1 MNYVKHLN
9 LFGVEAKEIP
19 ALTASGAPTT
29 ATEGAVGLLYMDN
42 LTGDLYKCTA
52 VAGGVYTWVKVGE
65 KGEQGIRGEKGDK
78 GDTGATGPQG
88 PKGDTGAAGKDAP
101 QEAVLYLPQ
110 TLTDAQKAQAR
121 ENIGAQPVGD
131 YALKSEIPSVPVQSV
146 NGKTGLVQ
154 LSASDVGAL
163 PESTTIPAKVS
174 QLANDKG
181 YLTEEDV
188 ENILAKKENEG
199 EIRYLTPAFTK
210 GSYMGTSGTIVSVSD
225 VYAYTEKIAVAEG
238 DVIEAIVAST
248 SLAGG
253 DKNLTFT
260 TVTAFVDGEAVGSLG
275 VSTAGTATQYIVP
288 ATVTEVV
295 VSAKFFETAYS
306 NQRIKITPAN
316 YGEEE
321 ETASLKLLRND
332 YSFSLPKKLHL
343 KKGDTA
349 KIYLRNLTSPNYL
362 VRLGS
367 YTDSTTIRAC
377 EETVQITGNAVANK
391 TIQYAVYDNHYNLI
405 EEGSTTLS
413 ILGTAPA
420 SQKMLLIGD
429 SFIATSGGYFGSCLS
444 DLFTADGNTLTL
456 VGTKGTSPKNHE
468 GYSGKKYTDFA
479 NGFSGSPFGE
489 SGFNF
494 SSYMSA
500 NGYSG
505 LSSVYIQLGTNDV
518 SATNPN
524 QDLSGVIAAMNTIV
538 NSIRSYST
546 SIKIY
551 VGMTVMPNL
560 DSVTFANTYN
570 GTGFNWIMK
579 QNMLRLNDL
588 IIKEYGESSSV
599 TLVANNCILDST
611 EDILDNVHPTNAGF
625 AKMAKQ
631 LYYTMM
637 S

>member
-1 MNYVKHLN
+1 
-9 LFGVEAKEIP
+9 
-19 ALTASGAPTT
+19 
-29 ATEGAVGLLYMDN
+29 
-42 LTGDLYKCTA
+42 
-52 VAGGVYTWVKVGE
+52 
-65 KGEQGIRGEKGDK
+65 
-78 GDTGATGPQG
+78 
-88 PKGDTGAAGKDAP
+88 
-101 QEAVLYLPQ
+101 
-110 TLTDAQKAQAR
+110 
-121 ENIGAQPVGD
+121 
-131 YALKSEIPSVPVQSV
+131 
-146 NGKTGLVQ
+146 
-154 LSASDVGAL
+154 
-163 PESTTIPAKVS
+163 
-174 QLANDKG
+174 
-181 YLTEEDV
+181 
-188 ENILAKKENEG
+188 
-199 EIRYLTPAFTK
+199 
-210 GSYMGTSGTIVSVSD
+210 
-225 VYAYTEKIAVAEG
+225 
-238 DVIEAIVAST
+238 
-248 SLAGG
+248 
-253 DKNLTFT
+253 
-260 TVTAFVDGEAVGSLG
+260 
-275 VSTAGTATQYIVP
+275 
-288 ATVTEVV
+288 
-295 VSAKFFETAYS
+295 
-306 NQRIKITPAN
+306 
-316 YGEEE
+316 
-321 ETASLKLLRND
+321 
-332 YSFSLPKKLHL
+332 
-343 KKGDTA
+343 
-349 KIYLRNLTSPNYL
+349 

-367 YTDSTTIRAC
+367 YTDSTTLRAC
-377 EETVQITGNAVANK
+377 EDTVQITGNAVANK
-391 TIQYAVYDNHYNLI
+391 PIQYAVYDNHYNLI
-405 EEGSTTLS
+405 EEGSMTLS
-413 ILGTAPA
+413 ILGTVPA

-429 SFIATSGGYFGSCLS
+429 SFIATSGGYFGSCLR

-500 NGYSG
+500 HGYSG

-524 QDLSGVIAAMNTIV
+524 QDLSGVIAAMKTIV

-599 TLVANNCILDST
+599 TLVANNCILDNT